1 VLQARGARVNEPGA
15 VPFGALAARGFDPG
29 YVALTAGARP
39 TDVDT
44 TVARLR
50 AAVAEVLSTGVAADE
65 TARAANRLAGQRALE
80 LRSRAAVA
88 DAVAL
93 DEAFGLPPLSYR
105 ARPERLARVTAPD
118 VVQAAHRVLDPQREA
133 IAAIRPEAR

>member
-1 VLQARGARVNEPGA
+1 M
-15 VPFGALAARGFDPG
+15 
-29 YVALTAGARP
+29 
-39 TDVDT
+39 
-44 TVARLR
+44 
-50 AAVAEVLSTGVAADE
+50 AEVLATGVTADE
-65 TARAANRLAGQRALE
+65 AARAANRLAGQRALE

-105 ARPERLARVTAPD
+105 ARPERLARVTAAD
-118 VVQAAHRVLDPQREA
+118 VVRAAHRFLDPQREA